1 MSDSLADILSKKDF
15 DEPTESLAIKK
26 YVQDEFRTAVAVMVR
41 ERDIIIEVP
50 SAALASTLRMRQT
63 QLKNAASTEKR
74 LVFRIY

>member
-1 MSDSLADILSKKDF
+1 MADSLSDILSRKDF
-15 DEPTESLAIKK
+15 EEPAESTAIKK
-26 YVQDEFRTAVAVMVR
+26 FVQDNFRTAVAVMVR

-63 QLKNAASTEKR
+63 QLKKAASTEKR